1 MAKESLPIILALIGC
16 TYRRIAAT
24 YSGRLGTDI
33 GSILVHIVLKHA
45 LDDFGR
51 VLDHAN
57 SDAKLRQLVGMKSVA
72 YGGKEFTLWT
82 IVRNLTWLD
91 EATLGNQCGDCQAC
105 SSRHWSCA

>member
-1 MAKESLPIILALIGC
+1 MAKESLTIILALFGC
-16 TYRRIAAT
+16 TYRRVAAT

-33 GSILVHIVLKHA
+33 WSILVHIVPKHA

-57 SDAKLRQLVGMKSVA
+57 IDAKLRQLVGMNLVA

-82 IVRNLTWLD
+82 IVHKLTWLD
-91 EATLGNQCGDCQAC
+91 EATLVAINVVIA
-105 SSRHWSCA
+105 